1 MKVAFLD
8 KVINRYTVESDDV
21 YILVNYRPGG
31 RAYKELT
38 SKNHATDHEVYI
50 ARDEVDICEI
60 LKMYCTRSE
69 DLLKQ
74 ISAKLYDSIRNY
86 RAVIILTVINKD
98 DCQFQVKLISKIAKG
113 RRPADDQAKSRI
125 FYEIEGFTDTMTMR
139 SIKHAYRED
148 TGFSN
153 LSIKAFSEKGDRY
166 VGLPV
171 VYEDEDDYEDTQY
184 FCDDSDRVVK

>member
-38 SKNHATDHEVYI
+38 SKNRTTDHEVYI

-98 DCQFQVKLISKIAKG
+98 DCQFQVKLLSRLAKG
-113 RRPADDQAKSRI
+113 KRPIDDQARSRI
-125 FYEIEGFTDTMTMR
+125 FYEIEGCTDTMKMR
-139 SIKHAYRED
+139 SIKHAFRED
-148 TGFSN
+148 TGFSD
-153 LSIKAFSEKGDRY
+153 LSTRTFSNIDERY

-184 FCDDSDRVVK
+184 FCNTTERMDE